1 MTITAQYL
9 VKEAQVV
16 LQDVAGTRWPA
27 SDLVTYLNDAQRD
40 LVVARPDANAVTAAM
55 SLIAGSEQTLTTA
68 AVALIDIPR
77 NSAGN
82 KRAIRKVEV
91 EHLDAINRDWR
102 SMTGVTEI
110 AHFIFDDR
118 DPRTF
123 EVYPPAAASGA
134 SVEVIYGAYPTDVS
148 APSGDG
154 KAYTTVSGNISVKD
168 QWATALLNYMLSR
181 AYSKDSEAGG
191 NVQLATSYM
200 QAFAGFTGV
209 QIQAATAV
217 APKN

>member
-1 MTITAQYL
+1 MTIAAQYL
-9 VKEAQVV
+9 VKQAQVV

-40 LVVARPDANAVTAAM
+40 LVVAMPDANAVTAAM
-55 SLIAGSEQTLTTA
+55 TLAGGSEQTLPTA

-77 NSAGN
+77 NSGGN
-82 KRAIRKVEV
+82 KRAIRKVDV
-91 EHLDAINRDWR
+91 EHLDAVNRDWR

-110 AHFIFDDR
+110 AHFAFDER

-123 EVYPPAAASGA
+123 EVYPPAAGSGA
-134 SVEVIYGAYPTDVS
+134 SVEVIYGAYPTDVG

-168 QWATALLNYMLSR
+168 QWATALLNYMLGR
-181 AYSKDSEAGG
+181 AYSKDIEAGG
-191 NVQLATSYM
+191 NVQLAASYM
-200 QAFAGFTGV
+200 QAFAGFIGA
-209 QIQAATAV
+209 QQQAATEV
-217 APKN
+217 APTQ